1 VGGRRWAVASRDDD
15 DEVEPY
21 VRGLVLE
28 GVGHVTVRDDL
39 PDPTVER
46 STDAV
51 IAVTR
56 TGLCGSDLHPYEGR
70 ETVRFGVI
78 PGHEAVG
85 KVVALGTDVTGFALD
100 QRVLVP
106 FTTSC
111 GTCPPCRGGL
121 SSRCVAGALFG
132 FGDPDDLRTPALHG
146 GQAEYVRVPLAGST
160 MVAIPDRVDD
170 AAAVLLTDNLPTGWA
185 AATRG
190 EVRPGSR
197 VVVVGLGSV
206 GLCSLHAARA
216 LGAASLLAVDP
227 VETRRASALALGA
240 DMAVDPDHAEV
251 AAADATA
258 GEGADVAIDAS
269 GTTAGQALAA
279 ATLRPGGTLSI
290 IAVQTAERFGVG
302 PVQAYDRNLT
312 IRAGRAPVRSLL
324 DELLPRLL
332 TGELTVP
339 TDRLLTHP
347 AESLADGPAWYRRFA
362 AREPGLVKA
371 ALVP

>member
-1 VGGRRWAVASRDDD
+1 MRA
-15 DEVEPY
+15 
-21 VRGLVLE
+21 LVLE

-39 PDPTVER
+39 PDPTIEQP
-46 STDAV
+46 TDAV

-85 KVVALGTDVTGFALD
+85 EVVALGAEVTGFAVG

-111 GTCPPCRGGL
+111 GNCPPCRGGL

-132 FGDPDDLRTPALHG
+132 FGHPDDLDAPALHG
-146 GQAEYVRVPLAGST
+146 GQAEYLRVPLAAST
-160 MVAIPDRVDD
+160 MVEVPDRLDD

-185 AATRG
+185 AAGRG
-190 EVRPGSR
+190 EVARGSR
-197 VVVVGLGSV
+197 VVIVGLGSV

-216 LGAASLLAVDP
+216 LGAASIVAVDP
-227 VETRRASALALGA
+227 VETRRRSALELGA
-240 DMAVDPDHAEV
+240 DVAVHPEHAEIAAVD
-251 AAADATA
+251 ATQ
-258 GEGADVAIDAS
+258 GEGADVAIDAT
-269 GTTAGQALAA
+269 GTASGQALAA
-279 ATLRPGGTLSI
+279 AVLRPGGTLSI
-290 IAVQTAERFGVG
+290 IAVQTDERFAIS

-312 IRAGRAPVRSLL
+312 IRAGRAPVRSIL
-324 DELLPRLL
+324 EQMVPRLVA
-332 TGELTVP
+332 GSLTVP
-339 TDRLLTHP
+339 TEQLLTHP
-347 AESLADGPAWYRRFA
+347 AEPLTDGPTLYRRFA

-371 ALVP
+371 GLNP